1 MLKERKRGSQ
11 KPEHVGKK
19 LNKETLNFQ
28 YWLKQI
34 PTPPFWKSWYEF
46 TSNSRPPKNAST
58 EC

>member
-28 YWLKQI
+28 YWLKQH
-34 PTPPFWKSWYEF
+34 
-46 TSNSRPPKNAST
+46 SNSAFLEVLVWVYIQFKATKER
-58 EC
+58 

>member
-28 YWLKQI
+28 DWLKQH
-34 PTPPFWKSWYEF
+34 
-46 TSNSRPPKNAST
+46 SN
-58 EC
+58 